1 MYAPTG
7 KTISAMPSFS
17 LIHLHNTSTIF
28 GITVFALMCI
38 LLLCIIFLV
47 LKEQFDVC
55 KVHRYKIYMTNK
67 ENDEI
72 MAAKTV
78 RYYRDYLDGDV
89 ENSKAFFVV

>member
-1 MYAPTG
+1 MYAPIGNIT
-7 KTISAMPSFS
+7 SAMPSFS

-55 KVHRYKIYMTNK
+55 KVHRYTIYMTNK

-78 RYYRDYLDGDV
+78 GYYRDYLDGDV
-89 ENSKAFFVV
+89 DNAKAFFVV